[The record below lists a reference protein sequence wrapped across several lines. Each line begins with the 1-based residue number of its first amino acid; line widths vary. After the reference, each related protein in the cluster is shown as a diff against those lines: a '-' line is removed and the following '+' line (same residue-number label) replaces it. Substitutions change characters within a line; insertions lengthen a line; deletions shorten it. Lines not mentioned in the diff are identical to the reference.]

1 MTVKSTERGKGYV
14 SVLSSGNTKRWYVV
28 QTYSGHEAKVKK
40 DLLQRVESMEM
51 GDRIFQVEVPE
62 ERVVEIKN
70 GKRDEKQKKVFPG
83 YMLVEMLFDKDSF
96 RVVKE
101 TPSVIGFVGAGQQP
115 VPLSEKEVKRILN
128 RTATKRARMQVNIR
142 VGEHV
147 KVTSGPFAD
156 FSGEVVEISPERGK
170 LKVLVSIFGRATPVE
185 LDFSQ
190 VSKV

>member
-1 MTVKSTERGKGYV
+1 MCAALV
-14 SVLSSGNTKRWYVV
+14 SSGIKRWYVV
-28 QTYSGHEAKVKK
+28 QTYSGHEGKVKK
-40 DLLQRVESMEM
+40 DLLQRIESMDM
-51 GDRIFQVEVPE
+51 GDHIFQVEVPE

-70 GKRDEKQKKVFPG
+70 GKRDEKQRKVFPG
-83 YMLVEMLFDKDSF
+83 YVLVEMVFDKDSF
-96 RVVKE
+96 RVVKD
-101 TPSVIGFVGAGQQP
+101 TPSVIGFVGVGAQAI
-115 VPLSEKEVKRILN
+115 PLSDKEVKRILN
-128 RTATKRARMQVNIR
+128 RTTTRRARMQVHIR